1 MYISNFQLQNYK
13 SYQTSEPISLSPG
26 FNLIVG
32 QNNVGKTALLEGLGL
47 SFLSNPYRN
56 QKDVSKART
65 EDAAYSLAKVSF
77 TISRAELWLILQEME
92 NEFCVPIP
100 DRLSL
105 VKSFGDE
112 HLHIEKHAEKFVRE
126 LFSSDYY
133 TVHTGVR
140 TKDPNAAMTFGTDFP
155 AIGDYKAGG
164 TGDKRIFAICSISD
178 ENTIVVRSVQMDA
191 SADIDFGNSVA
202 QVLRK
207 GIYSFRAERVASAR
221 SSAGLEARLESD
233 AGNLARVLGNLHH
246 RPAKLRELNQHLRY
260 VLPHI
265 YEVAVRNVRGQMG
278 LDHEVLVYDDPADQ
292 GSAIPLS
299 DSGTG
304 VSQVLAIL
312 YVVVASENLQTI
324 IIDEPQSF
332 LHPGAIRK
340 LFEVLNLY
348 PNQYIISTHIPSVI
362 ASAKRGNVILV
373 IKERR
378 QESKL
383 KTIDVR
389 DTEHLRLMLHEVGA
403 RLGDV
408 FGADYIL
415 WVEGATERDCFPLI
429 LEKLSPRRLMGT
441 EFVPVLSP
449 DKITGKEAD
458 RVIRIHQEISKG
470 KGLLPPAVGFIFD
483 RECREE
489 EIPNLERYANRTV
502 KFIKRRMYENYLLK
516 PMAIEAVLLEL
527 GLGKESISAARIQE
541 WLDQEIQKSSY
552 YCPKIKEREPWV
564 KYIDGSKLL
573 SNLFAHFAGSEFPYL
588 SRKVEYG
595 VKITKWLLDSDSDDL
610 KEIAEIIQL
619 LLPVEIKG

>member
-1 MYISNFQLQNYK
+1 
-13 SYQTSEPISLSPG
+13 
-26 FNLIVG
+26 
-32 QNNVGKTALLEGLGL
+32 
-47 SFLSNPYRN
+47 
-56 QKDVSKART
+56 
-65 EDAAYSLAKVSF
+65 
-77 TISRAELWLILQEME
+77 
-92 NEFCVPIP
+92 
-100 DRLSL
+100 
-105 VKSFGDE
+105 
-112 HLHIEKHAEKFVRE
+112 
-126 LFSSDYY
+126 
-133 TVHTGVR
+133 
-140 TKDPNAAMTFGTDFP
+140 
-155 AIGDYKAGG
+155 
-164 TGDKRIFAICSISD
+164 
-178 ENTIVVRSVQMDA
+178 
-191 SADIDFGNSVA
+191 
-202 QVLRK
+202 
-207 GIYSFRAERVASAR
+207 
-221 SSAGLEARLESD
+221 
-233 AGNLARVLGNLHH
+233 
-246 RPAKLRELNQHLRY
+246 
-260 VLPHI
+260 
-265 YEVAVRNVRGQMG
+265 MG

-292 GSAIPLS
+292 DSGIPLS
-299 DSGTG
+299 ASGTG
-304 VSQVLAIL
+304 VSQILAIL

-362 ASAKRGNVILV
+362 ASARDGNVILV
-373 IKERR
+373 TKERR

-415 WVEGATERDCFPLI
+415 WVEGKTERDCFPLI
-429 LEKLSPRRLMGT
+429 LEKLNPRRLMGT

-489 EIPNLERYANRTV
+489 EISNLERYADHTV

-527 GLGKESISAARIQE
+527 GLGKESVSAAHIQE
-541 WLDQEIQKSSY
+541 WLDQEIQKTEY

-564 KYIDGSKLL
+564 KYIHGAGLL
-573 SNLFAHFAGSEFPYL
+573 SNLFAHFSSGAFSYS

-595 VKITKWLLDSDSDDL
+595 VKITKWLLDNDSDDL
-610 KEIAEIIQL
+610 KEIAEIIEL
-619 LLPVEIKG
+619 LLPVELKG

>member
-26 FNLIVG
+26 FNLVVG

-47 SFLSNPYRN
+47 RFLSNPYRN
-56 QKDVSKART
+56 QKTISKAT
-65 EDAAYSLAKVSF
+65 TGESAYSRAYVSF
-77 TISRAELWLILQEME
+77 TISRDELWLILQEMSDG
-92 NEFCVPIP
+92 FSVPLP
-100 DRLSL
+100 DLKLL
-105 VKSFGDE
+105 VKPKG
-112 HLHIEKHAEKFVRE
+112 
-126 LFSSDYY
+126 
-133 TVHTGVR
+133 
-140 TKDPNAAMTFGTDFP
+140 NAAMSIEEHAERFVQQLLSSNHYTVQTGVMTKDQNTAATFTTKFP
-155 AIGDYKAGG
+155 SIGDYEAGG
-164 TGDKRIFAICSISD
+164 AGDRRIFAICSISD
-178 ENTIVVRSVQMDA
+178 DAIVVKNVQDNISA
-191 SADIDFGNSVA
+191 SIDFGNSVA

-207 GIYSFRAERVASAR
+207 GIYSFRAERIASDTYPI
-221 SSAGLEARLESD
+221 SPEERLDSD
-233 AGNLARVLGNLHH
+233 ARNLAAVLGNLHS

-265 YEVAVRNVRGQMG
+265 YEVAVHTVPGQGG
-278 LDHEVLVYDDPADQ
+278 LNHEVLVYDDPADQ
-292 GSAIPLS
+292 DSAIPLS
-299 DSGTG
+299 ASGTG

-312 YVVVASENLQTI
+312 YVLVASENLQTI

-362 ASAKRGNVILV
+362 ASAKDGNVILV
-373 IKERR
+373 TKERR

-489 EIPNLERYANRTV
+489 EIPNLERYADRTV

-527 GLGKESISAARIQE
+527 GLGKESVSAAHIQE
-541 WLDQEIQKSSY
+541 WLDQEIQKTEY

-564 KYIDGSKLL
+564 KYIHGAGLL
-573 SNLFAHFAGSEFPYL
+573 SNLFAHFSSGALSYS

-595 VKITKWLLDSDSDDL
+595 VKITKWLLDNDPDDL

-619 LLPVEIKG
+619 LLPVEIKD